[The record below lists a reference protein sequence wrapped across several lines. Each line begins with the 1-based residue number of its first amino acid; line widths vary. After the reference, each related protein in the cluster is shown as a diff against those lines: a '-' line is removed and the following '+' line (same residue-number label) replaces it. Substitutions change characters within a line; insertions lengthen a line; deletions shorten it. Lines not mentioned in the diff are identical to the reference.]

1 MVIRKDIEE
10 KPAIN
15 AKMVMAY
22 LTKHRDF
29 FAQDS
34 KKMRELIKEL
44 RLVHPASKRE
54 VSLMMY
60 QNHLLR
66 KEAEET
72 KKHYTAIREI
82 VLYER
87 DLQKLVFIAYK
98 EMEKAQNLPQFCQII
113 DTLLNR
119 EFGVQVKRLVIFTK
133 APLLPYYHIKS
144 YIKAPTKIQELIE
157 AAEPTASDSKEVGSY
172 FFDEQPLGSY
182 LILPLRTKKRPFAVL
197 CLGDKS
203 KQRFKPDTPNLL
215 MHFFA
220 AILARELHL
229 HLKNHAQNKSK
240 KDPQAAKSE

>member
-1 MVIRKDIEE
+1 MAIKKDIE
-10 KPAIN
+10 KKSAMN

-22 LTKHRDF
+22 LIKHRDF

-34 KKMRELIKEL
+34 KKMRQLIKEL
-44 RLVHPASKRE
+44 RLIHPASKKE

-60 QNHLLR
+60 QNHMLR

-72 KKHYTAIREI
+72 KKHYAAVREI
-82 VLYER
+82 ILYER
-87 DLQKLVFIAYK
+87 DLQKLVFTAYQ
-98 EMEKAQNLPQFCQII
+98 EIEKAQNLPQFCQII
-113 DTLLNR
+113 DTLLGR
-119 EFGVQVKRLVIFTK
+119 EFGVQAKRLVIFTR

-144 YIKAPTKIQELIE
+144 YAKAPTRVQELME
-157 AAEPTASDSKEVGSY
+157 AAEPAASAAKEVGSY

-182 LILPLRTKKRPFAVL
+182 LILPLRKRKKPFAVL

-215 MHFFA
+215 MRFFA

-229 HLKNHAQNKSK
+229 HLKNHTQTKSK
-240 KDPQAAKSE
+240 KNPQVAKSE